1 MEKIARGESIVGDSV
16 KIMYEYIGMSK
27 QDLFDSFGI
36 QRGFKKLTNI
46 DEKETYTY
54 ADLNKDFGLLV
65 PKSAKWHEALNKII
79 SSQKIYI
86 MAAERR
92 KQNINSKPRIKLS
105 TIHGAKGG
113 ESDHV
118 VILTDLSYKAEEA
131 YHKNP
136 DDERRVF
143 YVGMTRAKKSLHIV
157 RSQSEREFKEIFV

>member
-1 MEKIARGESIVGDSV
+1 
-16 KIMYEYIGMSK
+16 
-27 QDLFDSFGI
+27 
-36 QRGFKKLTNI
+36 
-46 DEKETYTY
+46 
-54 ADLNKDFGLLV
+54 
-65 PKSAKWHEALNKII
+65 
-79 SSQKIYI
+79 

-92 KQNINSKPRIKLS
+92 KQNINAKPRIKLS

-118 VILTDLSYKAEEA
+118 VLLTDLSYKAEEA

-157 RSQSEREFKEIFV
+157 RSQSEREFKEIFI